1 MREGDDFDFNVRLQ
15 ELLIPWKEITD
26 ITLYY
31 RKHGNNHSIT
41 NVRFVNHGLL
51 LAAKKQLE
59 RLRTKNHETN

>member
-15 ELLIPWKEITD
+15 ESNLPWKEITD
-26 ITLYY
+26 VTLYY

-41 NVRFVNHGLL
+41 NERFIHHGLI

-59 RLRTKNHETN
+59 RMRAKKS